1 MPSEQVP
8 ESRMRR
14 AVNDLVLAELF
25 LVQATIESVTAI
37 GDGIDAIR
45 DQITASEDDKAKSE
59 DLGSVIQRTAGDVIE
74 PYTTRFKY
82 LRDLIEKD
90 S

>member
-1 MPSEQVP
+1 MPSEQIP
-8 ESRMRR
+8 ESRVRR

-45 DQITASEDDKAKSE
+45 DQMAASDDGREETEDI
-59 DLGSVIQRTAGDVIE
+59 GSVIQRTAGDAIE
-74 PYTTRFKY
+74 PYTTRFRY
-82 LRDLIEKD
+82 LRELREKD

>member
-1 MPSEQVP
+1 MPSEQIP
-8 ESRMRR
+8 ESRVRR

-45 DQITASEDDKAKSE
+45 DQMAASDDDREETEDI
-59 DLGSVIQRTAGDVIE
+59 GSVIQRTAGDAIE
-74 PYTTRFKY
+74 PYTTRFRY
-82 LRDLIEKD
+82 LRELREKD